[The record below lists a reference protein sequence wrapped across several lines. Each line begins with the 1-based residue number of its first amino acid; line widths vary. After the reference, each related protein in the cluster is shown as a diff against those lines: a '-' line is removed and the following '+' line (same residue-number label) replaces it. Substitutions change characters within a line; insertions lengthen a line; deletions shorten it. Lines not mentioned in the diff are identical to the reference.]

1 MNTLTTILG
10 TTCHFFMIVELAD
23 SMREQVVSANSFEEV
38 EAMAKQLQYRFFSI
52 EPYDLEL
59 PIVDEGYSLPV
70 SRGMP
75 HTLLAQAI

>member
-10 TTCHFFMIVELAD
+10 TTCHFFMIIELAD
-23 SMREQVVSANSFEEV
+23 SMREIVVSAASFT
-38 EAMAKQLQYRFFSI
+38 EAESMAKDLEYRYFLI
-52 EPYDLEL
+52 EPYELGL

-70 SRGMP
+70 SNGMP